1 MSHKADETTD
11 VPETIQSL
19 LVAFS
24 LALAFRGFIVE
35 GFVIPTGSMA
45 PTLLG
50 QHYRLRT
57 PDTGYEYAL
66 DPTPVVQKAMQ
77 DPNAP
82 VAYVD
87 PMISQD
93 HAVGVDLAGNI
104 ASRTSAGDRV
114 LVLKYLYEF
123 FEPDRWDVVVFKNP
137 VDPIGPS
144 QNYIK
149 RLVGLPEEQL
159 LIIDGDIFTGAP
171 EASISDFRI
180 VRPPSHVQGAIW
192 QPIYDSDY
200 VPTDRMD
207 VQDRFNRA
215 VDVPPFKPQGGGW
228 EIADTREWRFDS
240 TDSTRL
246 DWADDELPLDDFNA
260 YNAWRYRQSVSGNVR
275 SPRGRLSLNDLD
287 PMSDVRIAAAIQPD
301 DAEAFKTHLDLEARG
316 QRFRF
321 KLDDGV
327 ATISMESLSGEGK
340 SLSAQAE
347 YQPGPGGLVDVVF
360 THVDQSLSISV
371 GDAEVVRLDY
381 EWNPMER
388 LEASYERFD
397 LAAYRGDPESQTLS
411 RPRMSWSFEGSPFTM
426 RRVLVDRDL
435 YYKNGELDR
444 RQQVPANGPY
454 IEGLL
459 FGTDPLQPARLGPDQ
474 FVMLGDNS
482 GASRD
487 SRYLG
492 RPHPLAVSVTGDD
505 APFVIHRDLLVGKAW
520 CVYFPAPVAL
530 GGIGTR
536 LSPDFG
542 RIRFIR

>member
-1 MSHKADETTD
+1 MSHKADESTD

-24 LALAFRGFIVE
+24 LALAFRGFVVE

-82 VAYVD
+82 IAYVD
-87 PMISQD
+87 PMISQN
-93 HAVGVDLAGNI
+93 HAVGVELAGNI
-104 ASRTSAGDRV
+104 AARTSAGDRV

-149 RLVGLPEEQL
+149 RLVGLPNEQF
-159 LIIDGDIFTGAP
+159 LIVDGDIFTAP
-171 EASISDFRI
+171 PESSISDFRI
-180 VRPPSHVQGAIW
+180 VRAPDHVQDAIW
-192 QPIYDSDY
+192 QPVYDSDY
-200 VPTDRMD
+200 VPADPMD
-207 VQDRFNRA
+207 VQDRFNRP
-215 VDVPPFKPQGGGW
+215 VDGPPFKPQGGGW
-228 EIADTREWRFDS
+228 DIAQTREWRFDS
-240 TDSTRL
+240 DGPTRL

-287 PMSDVRIAAAIQPD
+287 PMSDVRIAAAIQPED
-301 DAEAFKTHLDLEARG
+301 EAGFMTGLALETRDH
-316 QRFRF
+316 RFEFRLAGGF
-321 KLDDGV
+321 ASL
-327 ATISMESLSGEGK
+327 AMIPLSGEGE
-340 SLSAQAE
+340 SLFAE
-347 YQPGPGGLVDVVF
+347 GGYESGPAGLLDVVF
-360 THVDQSLSISV
+360 THVDQSLSIMIA
-371 GDAEVVRLDY
+371 DEEVVRLDY
-381 EWNPMER
+381 EWDPMER
-388 LEASYERFD
+388 LEASYDRFD
-397 LAAYRGDPESQTLS
+397 LDAYRRDPESQTLS
-411 RPRMSWSFEGSPFTM
+411 RPRMSWSFEGSRFTM
-426 RRVLVDRDL
+426 RRVMVHRDL
-435 YYKNGELDR
+435 YYKNGMLDR

-459 FGTDPLQPARLGPDQ
+459 FGTDPLEPARVGPDQ

-520 CVYFPAPVAL
+520 CVYFPAPVPL
-530 GGIGTR
+530 GFVGTR

>member
-1 MSHKADETTD
+1 MSQKADESTD

-24 LALAFRGFIVE
+24 LALAFRGFVVE

-50 QHYRLRT
+50 QHYRLRA

-66 DPTPVVQKAMQ
+66 DPTPVIQKAMQ

-87 PMISQD
+87 PMISQN
-93 HAVGVDLAGNI
+93 HAVGVDLAGMI
-104 ASRTSAGDRV
+104 ASQTRAGDRV

-159 LIIDGDIFTGAP
+159 LIVDGDIFTAAP
-171 EASISDFRI
+171 EASVSDFRI
-180 VRPPSHVQGAIW
+180 VRPPCHVQGAIW
-192 QPIYDSDY
+192 QPVYDSDY
-200 VPTDRMD
+200 VPSDPMD
-207 VQDRFNRA
+207 VQDRFNRS
-215 VDVPPFKPQGGGW
+215 VDGPPFKPVGPGW
-228 EIADTREWRFDS
+228 EIAQTREWRFDS
-240 TDSTRL
+240 SDPTRL
-246 DWADDELPLDDFNA
+246 EWADDELPLDDFNA
-260 YNAWRYRQSVSGNVR
+260 YNAWRYRQTVSGNVR

-287 PMSDVRIAAAIQPD
+287 PVSDVRITAAIEP
-301 DAEAFKTHLDLEARG
+301 ENVEGFKTRFDLEARSH
-316 QRFRF
+316 RFRF
-321 KLDDGV
+321 ELQGGV
-327 ATISMESLSGEGK
+327 ATVSMEPIAGGGEP
-340 SLSAQAE
+340 LSARGE
-347 YQPGPGGLVDVVF
+347 YAAGPGGLVNVVF
-360 THVDQSLSISV
+360 THVDQSMSISV
-371 GDAEVVRLDY
+371 GQQEVVRLDY
-381 EWNPMER
+381 EWNPMDR
-388 LEASYERFD
+388 LEASYDRFD
-397 LAAYRGDPESQTLS
+397 LDDYRSDPESQRLS
-411 RPRMSWSFEGSPFTM
+411 RPRMSWRFEGSPFTL

-435 YYKNGELDR
+435 YYKNGLLDR

-459 FGTDPLQPARLGPDQ
+459 FGTDPLEPARLGPDQ

-520 CVYFPAPVAL
+520 CVYFPAPIAL

>member
-1 MSHKADETTD
+1 MSQKADESTD

-24 LALAFRGFIVE
+24 LALAFRGFLVE

-66 DPTPVVQKAMQ
+66 DPTSVVQKATQ
-77 DPNAP
+77 DPNAA
-82 VAYVD
+82 VAFVD

-93 HAVGVDLAGNI
+93 HAVGVEAAGSI
-104 ASRTSAGDRV
+104 ASQTSAGDRV

-123 FEPDRWDVVVFKNP
+123 FDPDRWDVVVFKNP

-149 RLVGLPEEQL
+149 RLVGVPEEQL
-159 LIIDGDIFTGAP
+159 LIVDGDIFTAGLDAP
-171 EASISDFRI
+171 IEDFRI
-180 VRPPSHVQGAIW
+180 VRPPRHVQEAIW
-192 QPIYDSDY
+192 QPVYDSDY
-200 VPTDRMD
+200 VPADPVEIEERLDR
-207 VQDRFNRA
+207 RF
-215 VDVPPFKPQGGGW
+215 DGPPFKPAGDDW
-228 EIADTREWRFDS
+228 EISDTRAWRFGDS
-240 TDSTRL
+240 RGTRL
-246 DWADDELPLDDFNA
+246 DWAEDELSLDDFNA
-260 YNAWRYRQSVSGNVR
+260 YNAWRYRQSVTGNLR

-287 PMSDVRIAAAIQPD
+287 PVSDIRIAAAIQPD
-301 DAEAFKTHLDLEARG
+301 DESGFATHLDLEVRDR
-316 QRFRF
+316 RFRF
-321 KLDDGV
+321 QLDGGV
-327 ATISMESLSGEGK
+327 ASVSIDPISGEGE
-340 SLSAQAE
+340 SSSAKAE
-347 YQPGPGGLVDVVF
+347 YEAGPGGLVDVVF
-360 THVDQSLSISV
+360 THVDQSLVISIGGS
-371 GDAEVVRLDY
+371 EVVRLDY

-388 LEASYERFD
+388 LEASYDRFD
-397 LAAYRGDPESQTLS
+397 LDSYRRDPASQRLS
-411 RPRMSWSFEGSPFTM
+411 RPRLSWSFRGSPFTM
-426 RRVLVDRDL
+426 RRVRVDRDL
-435 YYKNGELDR
+435 YYKNGMLDR
-444 RQQVPANGPY
+444 RQQVPANGTY
-454 IEGLL
+454 IDGPLY
-459 FGTDPLQPARLGPDQ
+459 GTDPLEPARLGPDQ
-474 FVMLGDNS
+474 FLMLGDNS

-505 APFVIHRDLLVGKAW
+505 SPFVIHRDLLVGKAW
-520 CVYFPAPVAL
+520 CVYLPAPVAL